1 MTQEDIYR
9 IIARLLVTPENIE
22 LLAYL
27 IDHHEEL
34 DDQEKQA
41 RVEAIRDEL
50 AKKRSVKQ

>member
-9 IIARLLVTPENIE
+9 IIARLLATPENIE

-27 IDHHEEL
+27 IDHNEEL

-50 AKKRSVKQ
+50 TKKRSAKQ

>member
-9 IIARLLVTPENIE
+9 IIARLLATPENIE

-27 IDHHEEL
+27 IDHNEEL

-50 AKKRSVKQ
+50 TKKRSAIQ